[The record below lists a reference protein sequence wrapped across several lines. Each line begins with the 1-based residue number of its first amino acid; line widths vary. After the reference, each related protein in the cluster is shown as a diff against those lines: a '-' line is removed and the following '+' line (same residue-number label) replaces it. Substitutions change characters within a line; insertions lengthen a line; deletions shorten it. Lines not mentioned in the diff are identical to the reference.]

1 MPSHEDLIRA
11 TRGRSNRGI
20 AERNPNMIAESLDKD
35 FLVVVGDGSLISSR
49 DAYIAAFKAGF
60 AEPAPARYERTPDT
74 ISISSDRL
82 LASEHGHWTA
92 TLPNGSVTH
101 TGTYAAMWRRTP
113 SGWKLRSE
121 LFVTLTHTDPFDK
134 ELPSP
139 LR

>member
-1 MPSHEDLIRA
+1 MFMKQA
-11 TRGRSNRGI
+11 
-20 AERNPNMIAESLDKD
+20 
-35 FLVVVGDGSLISSR
+35 LVIVGDGTLISSR

-74 ISISSDRL
+74 ITVSADSL

-92 TLPNGSVTH
+92 TLPSGSITH

-121 LFVTLTHTDPFDK
+121 LFVTLTHSDPFDND
-134 ELPSP
+134 PPAP